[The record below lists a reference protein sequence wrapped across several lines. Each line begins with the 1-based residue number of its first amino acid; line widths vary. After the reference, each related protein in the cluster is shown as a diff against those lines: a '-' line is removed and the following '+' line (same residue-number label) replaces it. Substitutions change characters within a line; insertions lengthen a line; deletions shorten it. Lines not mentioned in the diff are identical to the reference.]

1 MSSLYKKSFIT
12 DCEGPLTLND
22 NAFELANHFIDNGG
36 ELFKIL
42 SLYDDYLVDEV
53 KKPNYKAGNT
63 LLLIL
68 PFFLVENIKNK
79 DMIEFSRNNIF
90 TVSESKFLLDY
101 LKERMN
107 TYIVSTS
114 YGQYIEALANYMDF
128 PFENT
133 FYTKVDVDAL
143 DITDDEISKIIEFKD
158 QILETPEDYEL
169 FDSIFFNEIPKMGF
183 YNLIKE
189 VDVIGGEGKKLAI
202 DKIIDNDSI
211 DINEILYIGD
221 SITDV
226 EPLRFARDHDGISIS
241 FNGNI
246 YPLKEAEIA
255 IISPSAITTAVI
267 ANIYADNDKKV
278 VLDFINDYN
287 DENNL
292 EELFKKYD
300 IDYNVKEE
308 FFRVFENYDKPII
321 KIVNQENFDE
331 ILEASTKMRNEIRGQ
346 DIGGLG

>member
-143 DITDDEISKIIEFKD
+143 DITEGEISKIIEFKD
-158 QILETPEDYEL
+158 QILENPEDYEL

-308 FFRVFENYDKPII
+308 FFKVFENYDKPII

>member
-143 DITDDEISKIIEFKD
+143 DITDGEISKIIGFKD
-158 QILETPEDYEL
+158 QILENPEDYEL

-183 YNLIKE
+183 YDLIKE

-287 DENNL
+287 NENDL
-292 EELFKKYD
+292 EELFEKYD

-308 FFRVFENYDKPII
+308 FFKVFENYDKPII

>member
-90 TVSESKFLLDY
+90 TVNESKFLLDY

-143 DITDDEISKIIEFKD
+143 DITDGEISKIIEFKN
-158 QILETPEDYEL
+158 QILENPKDYKL

-255 IISPSAITTAVI
+255 IISSSAITTAVI
-267 ANIYADNDKKV
+267 ANIYVDNDKKV

-287 DENNL
+287 NENDL
-292 EELFKKYD
+292 EELFEKYD
-300 IDYNVKEE
+300 IDYNIKEE
-308 FFRVFENYDKPII
+308 FFKVFENYDKPII

>member
-158 QILETPEDYEL
+158 QILENPEDYEL

-308 FFRVFENYDKPII
+308 FFKVFENYDKPII

>member
-68 PFFLVENIKNK
+68 PFFLVENIKNR

-143 DITDDEISKIIEFKD
+143 DITDGEISKIIGFKD
-158 QILETPEDYEL
+158 QILENPEDYEL

-183 YNLIKE
+183 YDLIKE

-287 DENNL
+287 NENDL
-292 EELFKKYD
+292 EELFEKYD

-308 FFRVFENYDKPII
+308 FFKVFENYDKPII